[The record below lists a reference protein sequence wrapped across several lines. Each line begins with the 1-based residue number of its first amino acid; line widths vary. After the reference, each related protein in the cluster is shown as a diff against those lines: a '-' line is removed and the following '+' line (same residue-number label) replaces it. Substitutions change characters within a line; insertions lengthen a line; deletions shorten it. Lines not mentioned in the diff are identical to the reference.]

1 MNLCKSDGDCIYVD
15 QGETKV
21 SSAALY
27 TSHVGSCSVLLFHHT
42 KNHRNF
48 MAHIDGLQSHISIQK
63 TISQHFS
70 KRELQERFKIYLIVG
85 PWCNNSVKNCCDSVK
100 IAKRVISNLDLQQK
114 FVVLDQNQSKIDWE
128 SDIWIDKDGY
138 SIFV

>member
-1 MNLCKSDGDCIYVD
+1 MNLCKNDDGDCIYVD

-21 SSAALY
+21 SSFALY

-42 KNHRNF
+42 KNHKNF
-48 MAHIDGLQSHISIQK
+48 MAHIDGFQTHSSIQQ

-70 KRELQERFKIYLIVG
+70 KRELQERFKIYLIMG
-85 PWCNNSVKNCCDSVK
+85 PWCIKNCDSVK

-114 FVVLDQNQSKIDWE
+114 FVVLDQNQSKIDWT
-128 SDIWIDKDGY
+128 SNIWIDKDGY
-138 SIFV
+138 SIDH